1 LIPDLVLIPRS
12 ESGYSVTQ
20 ICGFLRISR
29 DSYYKSKG
37 RLMRITNDDR
47 KALDIVMSRRRILP
61 REGVRKL
68 YKAIKAELD
77 AKRIK
82 IGRDKLF
89 DLLRTNQLL
98 VKPKKAYHR
107 TTNSNHRF
115 YTHKNLIK
123 DFVPTAANQVWVSDI
138 TYIRTLRGFCFLA
151 LITDAFSR
159 KIVGYDLSNSLELSG
174 SIRALKMA
182 LKKLPRNHRLI
193 HHSDRG
199 SQYCSHQ
206 YVKLLKKKEIRISMT
221 QENHCYENAIAERVN
236 GILKDEFYLDSCFI
250 DKYYARKCARDAI
263 NNYNTYRLHL
273 SLNYK
278 TPNQVHKM
286 VA

>member
-1 LIPDLVLIPRS
+1 
-12 ESGYSVTQ
+12 
-20 ICGFLRISR
+20 
-29 DSYYKSKG
+29 
-37 RLMRITNDDR
+37 MRITNDER
-47 KALDIVMSRRRILP
+47 KALAIVQSRRRILP

-68 YKAIKAELD
+68 YKAIKAELE

-89 DLLRTNQLL
+89 DLFRANQLL

-115 YTHKNLIK
+115 YTHKNLVK
-123 DFVPTAANQVWVSDI
+123 DFIPKGANQVWVADI
-138 TYIRTLRGFCFLA
+138 TYIRTLRGFCYLA

-182 LKKLPRNHRLI
+182 LKQLPRNHQLI

-206 YVKLLKKKEIRISMT
+206 YVNLLREKGIRVSMT

-236 GILKDEFYLDSCFI
+236 GILKDEFYLDSWFV
-250 DKYYARKCARDAI
+250 DKYYARKCASDAI
-263 NNYNTYRLHL
+263 KNYNTNRLHL

-278 TPNQVHKM
+278 TPSQIHKM
-286 VA
+286 AA